1 MVEGCERI
9 GETMSINVVSI
20 SGNLGADPELR
31 QTNSGTKVLNMRVA
45 VNERVRQQD
54 GTWADRPNWIGVVVF
69 GNRAEAISRFLSK
82 GAKVSVS
89 GRLRYSEWQDSATG
103 KRRSKA
109 EVVADD
115 IEFLSPRSN
124 APAYAPQ
131 YQQPA
136 PAYQQAPQ
144 EAPQYQQAYAR
155 QPQAAPAP
163 APQYQQPAAAP
174 APQPVAAPAPQAA
187 PQPGLYDDEIPF

>member
-1 MVEGCERI
+1 
-9 GETMSINVVSI
+9 MSGINLVAL

-31 QTNSGTKVLNMRVA
+31 RTNSGTQVLNMRVA

-82 GAKVSVS
+82 GTKVSVS
-89 GRLRYSEWQDSATG
+89 GRLRYSEWQDSETG
-103 KRRSKA
+103 KKRSKV
-109 EVVADD
+109 EVVAND
-115 IEFLSPRSN
+115 IEFLSPRSD

>member
-1 MVEGCERI
+1 
-9 GETMSINVVSI
+9 MSINVASI
-20 SGNLGADPELR
+20 SGNLGANPELR
-31 QTNSGTKVLNMRVA
+31 QTSTGTQVLSMRVA
-45 VNERVRQQD
+45 VNDRVRQQD

-69 GNRAEAISRFLSK
+69 GNRAGALSGMLHK
-82 GAKVSVS
+82 GSKVSVS
-89 GRLRYSEWQDSATG
+89 GRLRYSEWQDSETG
-103 KRRSKA
+103 KKRSKV

-115 IEFLSPRSN
+115 IEFLSPRSD

-131 YQQPA
+131 HQQPA

-155 QPQAAPAP
+155 QPQVAPAP

-174 APQPVAAPAPQAA
+174 APQPAAAPAPQAA